1 MRKRKGLSLQ
11 DNIEKKEEI
20 RLQVYLSHCGV
31 ASRRACESIILS
43 GRVSVNGSKVDRLGT
58 KVKLNDEICLDGKPI
73 KLENEKRY
81 VLLNKP
87 AGYVCSSSDEKG
99 RLEAYS
105 LIKNNYKERLYNV
118 GRLDM
123 MSSGAL
129 LFTNDGEA
137 CAYLEHPSSQ
147 IEKEYVVETIF
158 PFNNDVLE
166 AFMKGIRIDGVFYKA
181 KDVSRLGKC
190 KLRIILIEGK
200 NREIRNVLKFFEIKI
215 KTLTRVRIG
224 NVRLG
229 SLMEGD
235 SRELSPLEIRTLL
248 S

>member
-1 MRKRKGLSLQ
+1 MSLQ

-58 KVKLNDEICLDGKPI
+58 KVKLNDEVCLDGKPI

-190 KLRIILIEGK
+190 KLRIVLIEGK

-229 SLMEGD
+229 NLMEGD

>member
-20 RLQVYLSHCGV
+20 RLQVYLSHCGG
-31 ASRRACESIILS
+31 ASRRTCEAIILS

-58 KVKLNDEICLDGKPI
+58 KVKLNDEVCLDGKPI

-158 PFNNDVLE
+158 PFNNDVL
-166 AFMKGIRIDGVFYKA
+166 
-181 KDVSRLGKC
+181 
-190 KLRIILIEGK
+190 
-200 NREIRNVLKFFEIKI
+200 
-215 KTLTRVRIG
+215 
-224 NVRLG
+224 
-229 SLMEGD
+229 
-235 SRELSPLEIRTLL
+235 
-248 S
+248 

>member
-1 MRKRKGLSLQ
+1 MSLQ

-31 ASRRACESIILS
+31 ASRRTCEAIILS
-43 GRVSVNGSKVDRLGT
+43 GRVSVNGSKVDRFGT
-58 KVKLNDEICLDGKPI
+58 KVKLNDEVCLDGKPI

>member
-1 MRKRKGLSLQ
+1 MSLQ

-31 ASRRACESIILS
+31 ASRRTCEAIILS

-58 KVKLNDEICLDGKPI
+58 KVKLNDEVCLDGKPI

-147 IEKEYVVETIF
+147 IEKEYVVEAIF

>member
-1 MRKRKGLSLQ
+1 MSLQ

-58 KVKLNDEICLDGKPI
+58 KVKLNDEVCLDGKPI

-229 SLMEGD
+229 NLMEGD

>member
-31 ASRRACESIILS
+31 ASRRTCEAIILS

-58 KVKLNDEICLDGKPI
+58 KVKLNDEVCLDGKPI